1 MNKIDVI
8 LREAKGKI
16 LTRKEFDSLATKY
29 NFKKDTLRKVMLNK
43 GYLITIFRGVY
54 YLKSHE
60 EKKFNSLKYSPYE
73 LLAIG
78 LEKKQIKW
86 YFGLNTALKF
96 LNLTH
101 EVFPVNIV
109 INDKFN
115 RTRPMKIAGS
125 SFFFT
130 KIKPSLF
137 SNLKEIKTNKNI
149 ILYYSSLEK
158 TLLDMIYLK
167 RNIDLTEYKF
177 NKFSFIKESNKYRKN
192 LTVGFL
198 DARSGSQTLRHN
210 RIVKNKLKEL
220 LQ

>member
-1 MNKIDVI
+1 MNKIDTI

-16 LTRKEFDSLATKY
+16 LTRKDFDSLATKY

-54 YLKSHE
+54 YLRSYE

-73 LLAIG
+73 LLALG

-101 EVFPVNIV
+101 EVFPINIV